1 MLDGQNV
8 TAGFRFGVVG
18 SKRRKGTRVKITLCL
33 CAFVAGAFLLLAF
46 SIQLKQNGFMAE
58 TVGSAHA
65 SAAARL

>member
-1 MLDGQNV
+1 
-8 TAGFRFGVVG
+8 
-18 SKRRKGTRVKITLCL
+18 
-33 CAFVAGAFLLLAF
+33 LLLAF